1 MFSVAETSI
10 KYSVLVNMLT
20 VAILIFGLVS
30 MITLPRE
37 EYPAID
43 FGSVMVV
50 VAYPGVSPQEIEQ
63 LIVTKIENAL
73 IDIDGI
79 DYISSRSEEGRATVR
94 IAFEMSKDPED
105 AFTDVN
111 NEIAKVT
118 DLPKDALDPVVIR
131 LNMRE
136 VNPIGQ
142 LVIGGDFSP
151 GSLRT
156 IAENLNDGIL
166 NIENISKT
174 DILGTRDRE
183 IWIDADQAKL
193 DAYGITLNDLTSAV
207 QGRNLN
213 LPGGTS
219 RFGKIEFLVRT
230 LGEFNS
236 TEEIAAL
243 IVQSDQQGRAI
254 RLADVA
260 AVRDT
265 LARAQTIAKLNGTK
279 SVSIFLYK
287 KAEGNIVKV
296 MKEVRDYAAEY
307 EKSVPGLSISVRND
321 GSIDVKNGL
330 NALGN
335 NAVLGI
341 FLVFFML
348 LIFLGWRNA
357 ALASVGIPLSIL
369 ITFIVLPLF
378 DITLN
383 NLTIFGMIIVVGMVV
398 DNSIV
403 VLENTHRYREMG
415 YCHKDSIVLGVD
427 QVIMPVFASTLTTIA
442 AFLPLLLMEGTL
454 QKFLS
459 VMPIVVSIALLG
471 SWYQSMVVLPNNI
484 WQFGKNVEADSKR
497 TTKLISPLV
506 RLYQKTIIKVLKHR
520 AIAIW
525 SIIFIL
531 LLSVGVLGTGLIKFE
546 FFPSTLSQTINLQLY
561 TPLGTKL
568 EETERV
574 VTVVENIILNM
585 KEKDDI
591 EFVVSSVGSIGGEG
605 RQNIKSS
612 NAQINVDLVELKEM
626 KYTHDEIKNTIRKE
640 LDKLPGLYSY
650 RFGQPRSGP
659 PVGNDVEI
667 RIKGENLQRLEFIG
681 KVVKD
686 NLKTIPGVVDIDD
699 NFDSGKKEIRILPN
713 LDKLAMYGLTVAQ
726 VAGTVRTASNGTEVS
741 KFRGDGIDEYAI
753 VVKLD
758 DKYTLELETLKGLK
772 VRTKYGDLVAVRELA
787 DFEIVNS
794 LSRIEHRDKKRVIV
808 ITGAVEKYT
817 VNGKTKKRTPSEVE
831 TALMGDKLRN
841 KEGLLGSFEK
851 RYPGYTIEFGGVR
864 EEQRKS
870 YASLY
875 RAFLIALLVIYTI
888 LASQFRSYVQPLI
901 VMCTIPFGFIG
912 VIFGLL
918 VTGLPFSL
926 NTLISVIA
934 LAGVVVNNAILLI
947 DFINQEREKGT
958 DRWHA
963 IVQSG
968 SIRLRPIIM
977 TTGTTIAGMLPL
989 VFSTSPSTQ
998 AWRPLAVS
1006 FTFGLTFATFLT
1018 LFIIPVI
1025 YSMVDSFFGRFGM
1038 ERFKEHK
1045 KFTEVMD
1052 CKDKSEPT
1060 SPDDLPEEPR

>member
-1 MFSVAETSI
+1 
-10 KYSVLVNMLT
+10 
-20 VAILIFGLVS
+20 
-30 MITLPRE
+30 
-37 EYPAID
+37 
-43 FGSVMVV
+43 
-50 VAYPGVSPQEIEQ
+50 
-63 LIVTKIENAL
+63 
-73 IDIDGI
+73 
-79 DYISSRSEEGRATVR
+79 
-94 IAFEMSKDPED
+94 MSKDPEK
-105 AFTDVN
+105 AFDEVN
-111 NEIAKVT
+111 SEIAKVT

-142 LVIGGDFSP
+142 LVLGGDFSP
-151 GSLRT
+151 GSLRI

-174 DILGTRDRE
+174 DILGTRARE

-193 DAYGITLNDLTSAV
+193 DAYGITLSDLTSAI

-219 RFGKIEFLVRT
+219 RFGKLEFLVRT

-236 TEEIAAL
+236 TEEIASM
-243 IVQSDQQGRAI
+243 IVQSDTQGRSTRI
-254 RLADVA
+254 SDVA

-265 LARAQTIAKLNGTK
+265 LSRAQTIAKLNGIP

-287 KAEGNIVKV
+287 KADGNIVKV
-296 MKEVRDYAAEY
+296 MQEVRDYAAKY
-307 EKSVPGLSISVRND
+307 EQTVPGLQVSVRND

-330 NALGN
+330 NALGS
-335 NAVLGI
+335 NAAMGI
-341 FLVFFML
+341 FLVFAML
-348 LIFLGWRNA
+348 FIFLGWRNA
-357 ALASVGIPLSIL
+357 LLASFGIPLSVL
-369 ITFIVLPLF
+369 IAFIVLPWF

-398 DNSIV
+398 DNAIV

-415 YCHKDSIVLGVD
+415 YCHKDSIILGVD

-442 AFLPLLLMEGTL
+442 AFLPLLLMQGML

-459 VMPIVVSIALLG
+459 VMPIVVSMALLG
-471 SWYQSMVVLPNNI
+471 SWFQSMIVLPNNM
-484 WQFGKNVEADSKR
+484 WQFGKKLEADSTR
-497 TTKLISPLV
+497 TTKLMNPLV
-506 RLYQKTIIKVLKHR
+506 KLYQKYIVKVLKHR
-520 AIAIW
+520 AMAIW
-525 SIIFIL
+525 SIIIML
-531 LLSVGVLGTGLIKFE
+531 VLSIGVLGTGLIKFE
-546 FFPSTLSQTINLQLY
+546 FFPSTLSQTITLQLQ
-561 TPLGTKL
+561 TPLGSKL

-574 VTVVENIILNM
+574 VTQVENVILNL
-585 KEKDDI
+585 KQKDDI
-591 EFVVSSVGSIGGEG
+591 EYVVSSIGSIGGEG

-612 NAQINVDLVELKEM
+612 NAQISIDLVELKEM
-626 KYTHDEIKNTIRKE
+626 KFSQDELRSNLRKE

-667 RIKGENLQRLEFIG
+667 RIKGENLQRLAFIG
-681 KVVKD
+681 SVIKD
-686 NLKTIPGVVDIDD
+686 NLKKIPGVVDIDD

-713 LDKLAMYGLTVAQ
+713 LEKLAMYGLTVAQ

-753 VVKLD
+753 LVKLD

-772 VRTKYGDLVAVRELA
+772 VRTRYGDLISIRDLA
-787 DFEIVNS
+787 EFEIVNS
-794 LSRIEHRDKKRVIV
+794 LSRIEHRDKKRVITV
-808 ITGAVEKYT
+808 TAAVEKYAA
-817 VNGKTKKRTPSEVE
+817 NGRNKKRTPSEVV
-831 TALMGDKLRN
+831 TTLMGDKLKN
-841 KEGLLGSFEK
+841 KDGLLGNFEQ
-851 RYPGYTIEFGGVR
+851 RFPGYTIEFGGVQ

-870 YASLY
+870 YNSLY
-875 RAFLIALLVIYTI
+875 WAFLVALLIIYTI

-901 VMCTIPFGFIG
+901 VMTTIPFGFIG

-968 SIRLRPIIM
+968 SLRLRPIIM

-989 VFSTSPSTQ
+989 VFSSSPSTQ

-1006 FTFGLTFATFLT
+1006 FTFGLAFASFLT

-1025 YSMVDSFFGRFGM
+1025 YSMVDSFFGKFGM
-1038 ERFKEHK
+1038 ERFKEHA
-1045 KFTEVMD
+1045 KFTEVME

-1060 SPDDLPEEPR
+1060 PLDDFPEEPR